1 MRFPTMHFLFG
12 SSVSRQLWTMDKK
25 QWMNANCFLY
35 NFSMITDHGIRSL
48 HSIVSLEIMM
58 FLLIEKSWHH
68 GLNKTDKRKSC
79 RKKRLNS
86 DAFEQHT
93 WNGLLFIHNSNWR
106 QTVNMAISWLL
117 LGIHYYFLRLIVWLA
132 LAQALAF

>member
-1 MRFPTMHFLFG
+1 
-12 SSVSRQLWTMDKK
+12 
-25 QWMNANCFLY
+25 
-35 NFSMITDHGIRSL
+35 
-48 HSIVSLEIMM
+48 MM

-68 GLNKTDKRKSC
+68 GPNKTDKGKSC

-86 DAFEQHT
+86 DAFEQQT

-117 LGIHYYFLRLIVWLA
+117 LGIHYYLLRLIAWLA
-132 LAQALAF
+132 LAQALACWRDICCIYAFNCTPKKCNLILLSYIVLWTPIFKKHFRTFLWCFRFVIHLQ